1 MKEQAEVRTLKV
13 GRYMVVDDEPC
24 KILSITTSKP
34 GKHGSAK
41 ARIDVES
48 VFTGSK
54 KSVVYT
60 VTDKI
65 YVPMIEKKRAQVIS
79 KQGSVVQL
87 MDSETYDT
95 FEMDV
100 PEGYGGEL
108 TPGGEVSY
116 WDAMGRRMLR
126 E

>member
-1 MKEQAEVRTLKV
+1 MKEQAEVRTLKI
-13 GRYMVVDDEPC
+13 GRYMVVDEEPC

-34 GKHGSAK
+34 GKHGASK
-41 ARIDVES
+41 ARIDVVS

-54 KSVVYT
+54 KSVVYS

-65 YVPMIEKKRAQVIS
+65 FVPMIDKRKAQVLS
-79 KQGSVVQL
+79 VQGDIVQL
-87 MDSETYDT
+87 MDAENYDT
-95 FEMDV
+95 FEMPI
-100 PEGYGGEL
+100 PEGMTLE
-108 TPGGEVSY
+108 PGSEVSY